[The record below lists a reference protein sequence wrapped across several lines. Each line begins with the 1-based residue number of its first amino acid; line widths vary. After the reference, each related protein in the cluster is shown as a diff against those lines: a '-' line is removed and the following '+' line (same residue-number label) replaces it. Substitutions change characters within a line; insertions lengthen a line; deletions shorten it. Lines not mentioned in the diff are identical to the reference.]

1 MRPMST
7 AADPSSRER
16 IGPYRIVARV
26 GAGGMGEVF
35 KAWDPRLER
44 DVAIK
49 LLHPETAA
57 NPDRQR
63 RLVAEGRAGNAVVDV
78 FGFVLEGSDG
88 A

>member
-1 MRPMST
+1 
-7 AADPSSRER
+7 
-16 IGPYRIVARV
+16 
-26 GAGGMGEVF
+26 MGEVF

-44 DVAIK
+44 DVAVK

-63 RLVAEGRAGNAVVDV
+63 RLVAEGRAVNDVVDV
-78 FGFVLEGSDG
+78 FGFVLESSYG